1 MRSRLTHAATE
12 AQQMFE
18 KNAAIDKICCL
29 VTMTVLAMLAGVNVG
44 PERSRTSNL
53 DDAVQREVER
63 RNRAIFIAM

>member
-1 MRSRLTHAATE
+1 
-12 AQQMFE
+12 MFE

-63 RNRAIFIAM
+63 RNRTIFIAM

>member
-1 MRSRLTHAATE
+1 
-12 AQQMFE
+12 MFE

>member
-1 MRSRLTHAATE
+1 
-12 AQQMFE
+12 MFK

-44 PERSRTSNL
+44 PVRSRTSNL

-63 RNRAIFIAM
+63 GNRVILIAV